1 MTVWLRI
8 ADAAEYAKLSTDI
21 IRAAVK
27 AGDLPSYAPT
37 PGGRDVRLK
46 AEDVDAWIESRPYA
60 PQAASGLTLR
70 WSR

>member
-1 MTVWLRI
+1 MTTWLTI
-8 ADAAEYAKLSTDI
+8 AGGAEHAKLSKDI

-46 AEDVDAWIESRPYA
+46 ASDIDEWIESKPYVPHGA
-60 PQAASGLTLR
+60 TA
-70 WSR
+70 